1 MKGKKTKTNKQ
12 QSKII
17 KKGKNKTKRTRSKK
31 GGGDSGATS
40 NNIAGQE
47 KRAIINVAANGETN
61 LDYAKRLQNEMNK
74 SQPQKK
80 ANYQYNNE
88 TEEKNGL
95 TPPAIATNGPPEP
108 KAMGGAGGPI
118 LVIGLL
124 GGLIAILASQ

>member
-31 GGGDSGATS
+31 VGGATKD
-40 NNIAGQE
+40 NNIFG
-47 KRAIINVAANGETN
+47 KINGAIISNGATNGQTN
-61 LDYAKRLQNEMNK
+61 LDYAQELQNEMNK
-74 SQPQKK
+74 SQHQKK

-88 TEEKNGL
+88 TEENGW

-124 GGLIAILASQ
+124 GGLAAFLAYQ